1 MNTWIYKMVAMRRR
15 FRIAA
20 EQQPLSDS
28 ERVYWDRRLRK
39 WAGTRSYVTGRRP
52 AG

>member
-20 EQQPLSDS
+20 EQAPRRDS
-28 ERVYWDRRLRK
+28 ERIYWDRRSRTV
-39 WAGTRSYVTGRRP
+39 ACHEDGTTLCQ
-52 AG
+52 